1 MLSDL
6 RFALR
11 QLAKSPGIAAVIV
24 LSLALG
30 LGATTAVVCWL
41 RHFVLRPLPG
51 VVDQS
56 RLVVFVSNQGSGN
69 ISLPDLADLDRL
81 ESVFAGTLASQFSA
95 VALSVDRDLEWVQTQ
110 VVSARFFDVLGVRP
124 ILGRTFHPDEDRQP
138 GGNPLLVIGEN
149 FWRRRFAAD
158 PDIVGRTVELNRHTF
173 TIVGVVPAAFRGTM
187 TPSSFDAWAPLSM
200 VAEVRNNTNQSAR
213 NARGWHNLAR
223 LQPGVTLAQ
232 AQAAVDALDAE
243 LARNFPATNR
253 EVHHRVAP
261 LSECPW
267 GAQTLMGPTLRLL
280 LVVSLG
286 VLLIVAANV
295 ANLLLARAAS
305 RQKEIAIRLASGAS
319 RARIVR
325 QFLTESLLL
334 ALLGGALGVLLASW
348 LVDTFPLFLPPTLAT
363 RVHLEFPLDGAIL
376 AVTLLLTLA
385 IGALFGLGPALHASR
400 PDLQDALKA
409 GGRSSSG
416 SAAHHRLRHSL
427 VVAEIALAL
436 VLLVGAGLCLQGFQ
450 QARRVSFGFN
460 PDRVLV
466 AGLQIGMHGYTQE
479 SGKVFYRQLHQRLST
494 LPGVE
499 EAALASWFPLG
510 LQGCKG
516 SGMQVDGYVRPPGEN
531 PTYEYAI
538 VSPRYFA
545 TLQIPL
551 VAGRDFTD
559 ADDATAPVAI
569 VNEHFAQRFWPGRDA
584 VGQKFRSFGVWRTVV
599 GVAQAGKYNRL
610 NEPPSCFYYLPYQ
623 SGVPDLDLSLCVRLA
638 PPQSAGAPPAD
649 PAAFTDT
656 LRRAVRALDPG
667 VEFVTTFP
675 LAGYTQAVLVA
686 ERITAALLA
695 LLGFVALVLAA
706 MGVYAVMA
714 YAVSL
719 RTQEFGVRMA
729 LGARP
734 RDVLWQVIRRGA
746 GLATLGT
753 AIGLVLALPVTRLL
767 ERFLYGVSPFDP
779 ATFLA
784 VAALLTATVLLA
796 SYFPARRA
804 TRVDPMIA
812 LRAE

>member
-1 MLSDL
+1 M
-6 RFALR
+6 
-11 QLAKSPGIAAVIV
+11 

-30 LGATTAVVCWL
+30 LGASTAVVCWL
-41 RHFVLRPLPG
+41 QHFVLRPLPG
-51 VVDQS
+51 VADQS

-81 ESVFAGTLASQFSA
+81 ESVFAGTFASQFSA
-95 VALSVDRDLEWVQTQ
+95 VAFSVDREIEWVETQ
-110 VVSARFFDVLGVRP
+110 VVSARFFDVLGIRP

-138 GGNPLLVIGEN
+138 GGNPVLVIGEN

-158 PDIVGRTVELNRHTF
+158 PAIVGRTVELNRHTF

-243 LARNFPATNR
+243 LARQFPATNR
-253 EVHHRVAP
+253 EVHHRVVP

-295 ANLLLARAAS
+295 ANLLLARAAA
-305 RQKEIAIRLASGAS
+305 RQKEIAIRLATGAS

-348 LVDTFPLFLPPTLAT
+348 LVDTIPLFIPPSLAA
-363 RVHLEFPLDGAIL
+363 RVHLEFPLDGSTL
-376 AVTLLLTLA
+376 ALALLLTLA
-385 IGALFGLGPALHASR
+385 IGLLFGTAPALQASR
-400 PDLQDALKA
+400 QNLQDALKA

-416 SAAHHRLRHSL
+416 AAAHHRLRHGL

-436 VLLVGAGLCLQGFQ
+436 VLLVGAGLCLKGFQ

-466 AGLQIGMHGYTQE
+466 AGLQIGMHGYDQHTGQI
-479 SGKVFYRQLHQRLST
+479 FYRQLHQRLST

-516 SGMQVDGYVRPPGEN
+516 SGVQVDGYVRPPGEN

-545 TLQIPL
+545 TLQVPL

-559 ADDATAPVAI
+559 ADDAAAPVAI

-584 VGQKFRSFGVWRTVV
+584 VGQKFRAFGVWRTVV
-599 GVAQAGKYNRL
+599 GVARAGKYNHL
-610 NEPPSCFYYLPYQ
+610 NEPPSCFYYLPYR

-638 PPQSAGAPPAD
+638 APASGESD

-656 LRRAVRALDPG
+656 LRRAVHALDPS
-667 VEFVTTFP
+667 VEFVNAFA
-675 LAGYTQAVLVA
+675 LADYTQAVLVA
-686 ERITAALLA
+686 ERITAALLV
-695 LLGFVALVLAA
+695 LLGLVALVLAA

-719 RTQEFGVRMA
+719 RTHEFGVRIA

-746 GLATLGT
+746 GLAALGT
-753 AIGLVLALPVTRLL
+753 AIGLVLALAVTRLL

-779 ATFLA
+779 LTFLA
-784 VAALLTATVLLA
+784 VAALLAATVLLA
-796 SYFPARRA
+796 CYFPARRA